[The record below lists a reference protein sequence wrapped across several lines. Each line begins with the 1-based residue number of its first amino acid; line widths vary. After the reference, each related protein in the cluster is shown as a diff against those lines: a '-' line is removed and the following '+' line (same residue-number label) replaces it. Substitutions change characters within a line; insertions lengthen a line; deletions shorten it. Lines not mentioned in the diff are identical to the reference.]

1 MDYNMILDSYNSFW
15 LNAFK
20 IKGRTRRRD
29 YWIAMLIN
37 IAVSIMLANMGR
49 VVSSFTS
56 VYNFFSLMAF
66 VPTITINIRRLHDI
80 GKRGWYII
88 LSAVP
93 LLGIMLLGIWF
104 LGDSQPGT
112 NKFGEN
118 PKGVSAAEAK

>member
-1 MDYNMILDSYNSFW
+1 
-15 LNAFK
+15 
-20 IKGRTRRRD
+20 
-29 YWIAMLIN
+29 MLIN

-49 VVSSFTS
+49 VVPSFNQ

-66 VPTITINIRRLHDI
+66 VPTITINVRRLHDI

-88 LSAVP
+88 AAAVP
-93 LLGIMLLGIWF
+93 LLGIILLAVWF

-118 PKGVSAAEAK
+118 PKGVSAAETK